1 MDARTLRVLEFPK
14 ITEMLAAEA
23 ATSLGAAH
31 CRALRPRADAAWVGR
46 RLEETEQARKLI
58 GTLGAPPFGGLTDI
72 RELLERARSASGLS
86 ETELL
91 QVADAGACFNRLQA
105 YYKGGEAKAPRLWAM
120 AEKISDYAELVE
132 AIRDVID
139 DQGQVR
145 PDASPELEQLYRDM
159 RRTEESLRSRLETIM
174 RRELQRGTLQD
185 PVIVQRAG
193 RWCLSVQAAQQ
204 GRVQGI
210 LHDRSDSG
218 VTVFMEPTETVD
230 LGNRLREIEI
240 AIRQEIARLLAE
252 LTAKVAGRG
261 AEMKRDLGTAT
272 MLDMV
277 TAKARLAESMGANEP
292 ALRTDGYL
300 ELRRAR
306 HPLLRGDVVAN
317 DVWVGRDFTTLVIT
331 GPNTGGKTVILKTVG
346 LLTLM
351 AQAGLHV
358 PAGPTS
364 QVNVFEHIFA
374 DIGDEQS
381 IEQSLSTFSSHMTQI
396 VRIINQV
403 AARRGRADAEAAGD
417 APPYEALVLLDE
429 IGAGTDPTEGSALAR
444 AVLNELH
451 EAGCRTLATT
461 HYNEL
466 KTFAYEQAGME
477 NASVE
482 FDVRT
487 LKPTYRVLIGHAGA
501 SNALEIAQ
509 RLGLARRITQQAREL
524 LGEQG
529 REVDEALRRMDQS
542 RRKLDDERREAREQ
556 TVELERAR
564 KRHEKEIERLE
575 EERRRVSQRGHERAR
590 EIVAR
595 AEEET
600 RRIIAELQR
609 QPKQSKTTQSL
620 REQMAGLRGEV
631 ERAAEEFEAAAPQ
644 EVDAEPTAA
653 GKAEAFRPGDRVF
666 VRTAGAEGTIER
678 VADGV
683 AVVLVGKLNL
693 EAPVGD
699 LTPVPEVQVS
709 EEAAA
714 LAARMRTKKA
724 LSAPTEIEVRGETV
738 EEALHVLDKF
748 LDDAL
753 LAGHRRLRIIHGKG
767 TGVLRQAIHQW
778 LKEHPSVKNYAL
790 APMSEGGTGATDVE
804 L

>member
-14 ITEMLAAEA
+14 VVAMLAVEA
-23 ATSLGAAH
+23 ATALGAER
-31 CRALRPRADAAWVGR
+31 CRALRPRGDAAWVQR
-46 RLEETEQARKLI
+46 RLDETEQARVLVGAV
-58 GTLGAPPFGGLTDI
+58 GTPPFGGLTDI
-72 RELLERARSASGLS
+72 RELLERARSASGLTES
-86 ETELL
+86 ELL
-91 QVADAGACFNRLQA
+91 QVADAAAAMTRLRT
-105 YYKGGEAKAPRLWAM
+105 YYAGGEEKAPRLWAM
-120 AEKISDYAELVE
+120 AERVGDYGDLVE
-132 AIRDVID
+132 SIREVID
-139 DQGQVR
+139 DQAQVR
-145 PDASPELEQLYRDM
+145 MDASPELEQLYRDL
-159 RRTEESLRSRLETIM
+159 RRTEETLRQKLEVIM

-193 RWCLSVQAAQQ
+193 RWCLSVQSASQ

-218 VTVFMEPTETVD
+218 VTVFLEPAETVE

-240 AIRQEIARLLAE
+240 GIRQEIARLLAM
-252 LTAKVAGRG
+252 LTAKVAMLGH
-261 AEMKRDLGTAT
+261 ELKRDLGTAT

-277 TAKARLAESMGANEP
+277 TAKAHLAAVLNANQP
-292 ALRTDGYL
+292 ALRTDGYV
-300 ELRRAR
+300 EMRRAR
-306 HPLLRGDVVAN
+306 HPVLKGDVVAN
-317 DVWVGRDFTTLVIT
+317 DLWIGRDFNTLVIT
-331 GPNTGGKTVILKTVG
+331 GPNTGGKTVVLKTLG

-351 AQAGLHV
+351 AQAGLHI

-396 VRIINQV
+396 VRVLNRV
-403 AARRGRADAEAAGD
+403 AARTQRAEGEAPEEGW
-417 APPYEALVLLDE
+417 ALVLLDE
-429 IGAGTDPTEGSALAR
+429 LGAGTDPTEGSALAR
-444 AVLNELH
+444 AVLSELH
-451 EAGCRTLATT
+451 EAGCRTMATT

-487 LKPTYRVLIGHAGA
+487 LRPTYRVLIGHAGA

-509 RLGLARRITQQAREL
+509 RLGLAKRIVSRAREM

-529 REVDEALRRMDQS
+529 REVDQALRRMDQS

-575 EERRRVSQRGHERAR
+575 EERRKVSQAGHERAR

-595 AEEET
+595 AEEEA

-609 QPKQSKTTQSL
+609 QPKQSKTTQTL
-620 REQMAGLRGEV
+620 REQIAQLKGQVEQAAEIFEAGAPKAVEPEEAMTKAELFREGDRVYVRSAGTEGTV
-631 ERAAEEFEAAAPQ
+631 ERAGEE
-644 EVDAEPTAA
+644 T
-653 GKAEAFRPGDRVF
+653 
-666 VRTAGAEGTIER
+666 
-678 VADGV
+678 

-693 EAPVGD
+693 EVPIGELSHA
-699 LTPVPEVQVS
+699 PEVQVS

-714 LAARMRTKKA
+714 LAARMRSKKA
-724 LSAPTEIEVRGETV
+724 LSAPTEIEVRGTTV

-748 LDDAL
+748 MDDAL
-753 LAGHRRLRIIHGKG
+753 LAGHKRVRIIHGKG
-767 TGVLRQAIHQW
+767 TGVLRAAVHQW
-778 LKEHPSVKNYAL
+778 LKAHPSVRSFAL
-790 APMSEGGTGATDVE
+790 APSSEGGIGATDVE